1 VKGVC
6 FLLKLSEEEPYKAVI
21 DRKYPLDKIDEA
33 FRYVEKGK
41 KLEML

>member
-1 VKGVC
+1 
-6 FLLKLSEEEPYKAVI
+6 LLKLSEEEPYKAVI